1 MSTRGHI
8 CPWHE
13 ISLLRVE
20 LRVERVDYLFK
31 NQKHDYTIT
40 STRIDNGPFASS
52 HLVLFTWNIL
62 DLHKKVAWLSA
73 VSARLDYSSH
83 KTHIHIN
90 YILFLLLVL
99 PTAEP
104 EICLRH
110 VWQKAPKNYL
120 KIERKNKKQTKH
132 SLVIQLYLANS
143 RMNNTMII
151 SCEIAQVLMDKS
163 C

>member
-8 CPWHE
+8 CPWHD

-31 NQKHDYTIT
+31 NQKHDSTIT
-40 STRIDNGPFASS
+40 YTRIDNGPSASS

-83 KTHIHIN
+83 KTHIQIN

-110 VWQKAPKNYL
+110 VWQKAPKRTTWKSKERIKSKQSIRLLSNY
-120 KIERKNKKQTKH
+120 IWPI
-132 SLVIQLYLANS
+132 LVWIIQW
-143 RMNNTMII
+143 
-151 SCEIAQVLMDKS
+151 
-163 C
+163 